1 MYGATAAY
9 IAPIVASAAGS
20 IPTLAEVKRHDNAPY
35 LLLLALLW
43 YETITSARLDVD
55 PAAQA
60 AAANLATLLGPLAI
74 YLALHVAPVLFA
86 PTSPIPESWSI
97 KQRGR
102 AAFQQYLG
110 TQDKQLAALSFGI
123 TLELLNGVILL
134 VRLITGSYGTSFLL
148 LMGYRHFLSWRYSN
162 PLFVQVTA
170 SLVQQ
175 LDTYVHT
182 AAWMPAFL
190 RRLYYALKAALDP
203 TISIVQALKNGASAL
218 VASTTRTQG
227 LLCACG
233 CDHPPDLPGTLSR
246 RSTRRGTRRDR
257 RRRLRPLR
265 TLNGTTLGPELIK
278 VVLVAQEVI
287 AVRRL
292 VGLLVQW
299 CRTLDADAAAHVV
312 ATPKDLPTVL
322 QTTTDSKDGHGA
334 SSTPCGRVLNG
345 ERGKAEGKEF
355 VAMAIK

>member
-1 MYGATAAY
+1 MPRSKILWLLGGIVCVVGVSYLVTVHPLLSLLLSFLRPWSIRLWRISMYGATAAY

-218 VASTTRTQG
+218 
-227 LLCACG
+227 
-233 CDHPPDLPGTLSR
+233 
-246 RSTRRGTRRDR
+246 RG
-257 RRRLRPLR
+257 
-265 TLNGTTLGPELIK
+265 
-278 VVLVAQEVI
+278 
-287 AVRRL
+287 
-292 VGLLVQW
+292 
-299 CRTLDADAAAHVV
+299 
-312 ATPKDLPTVL
+312 
-322 QTTTDSKDGHGA
+322 
-334 SSTPCGRVLNG
+334 
-345 ERGKAEGKEF
+345 
-355 VAMAIK
+355 